1 MSFDPASK
9 TSPSS
14 LLWKKNGFLIKK
26 SARSFGDGA
35 RLLDLGYLAACI
47 INAGVL
53 AGNPSLNIF
62 LERDCSLDFASA
74 GSLASE
80 YGEMFMG
87 FEKCAE
93 LGPLRSTW
101 GLEGAVFGRSGG

>member
-1 MSFDPASK
+1 MRRFE
-9 TSPSS
+9 
-14 LLWKKNGFLIKK
+14 GFL
-26 SARSFGDGA
+26 DGA
-35 RLLDLGYLAACI
+35 RLLDLGYLAACT

-62 LERDCSLDFASA
+62 LERGCSLDFASA
-74 GSLASE
+74 GSVASACD
-80 YGEMFMG
+80 GEMFMD
-87 FEKCAE
+87 FENCAE